1 MASIYLLRH
10 GKASFGA
17 ADYDRLDPI
26 GVRQAECLGLA
37 LADCRLERPLCF
49 SGDMRRQRATLD
61 VCLATMGLHAEV
73 LVDPRW
79 NEFDHERIVAA
90 AYPDEI
96 GQLRSALA
104 LEPDPQRAF
113 QRLFQTAMSR
123 WIAGADD
130 ADYTETWTG
139 FRARVASAL
148 GAVAEAVAHG
158 RDAVVCTSGGPI
170 ASAMQQVL
178 GLDDAHALPLHW
190 VIANA
195 SYTRLHAGRRLRLG
209 SFNVHSH
216 LLQAGA
222 DLLTYR

>member
-26 GVRQAECLGLA
+26 GIRQAECLGSA
-37 LADCRLERPLCF
+37 LAVCRLGRPVCF
-49 SGDMRRQRATLD
+49 SGDMRRQRATLAA
-61 VCLATMGLHAEV
+61 CLSTMALDAEV

-90 AYPDEI
+90 AYPGEV

-104 LEPDPQRAF
+104 LEVDPQRAF

-123 WIAGADD
+123 WVAGADD
-130 ADYTETWTG
+130 ADYAETWTD
-139 FRARVASAL
+139 FRARVAAAL
-148 GAVAEAVAHG
+148 GTVAEAVASG
-158 RDAVVCTSGGPI
+158 RDAIVCTSGGPI
-170 ASAMQQVL
+170 AAAMQQVL

-195 SYTRLHAGRRLRLG
+195 SYTCLHAGRQLRLG

-216 LLQAGA
+216 LLHAGA